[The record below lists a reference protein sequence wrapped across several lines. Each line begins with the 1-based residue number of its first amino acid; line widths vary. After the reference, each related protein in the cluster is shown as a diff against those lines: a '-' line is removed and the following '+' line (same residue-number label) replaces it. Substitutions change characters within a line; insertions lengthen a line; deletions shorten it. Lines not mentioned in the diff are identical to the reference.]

1 MSRFG
6 IMRPGRNPT
15 VNRYA
20 GEEQPLGSPA
30 QTANIAGAF
39 ADPLGLID
47 IFGQYPA
54 FPEEGMTVAEMA
66 AGPRSPSLAQNI
78 ADKEYLTAIIQ
89 LAGAIPA
96 MAPVSKAARQALR
109 AYHGTPHRFPAAQR
123 IRNKMSGE
131 TFVAELDNP
140 IHRSILEGKFGDNYE
155 LVGEPSD
162 LGLFDMNRIGQGEG
176 AQAFGR
182 GLYFSGSENIAK
194 DYRED
199 LTGITQRMLDNLPN
213 MEIGKQAGSG
223 RYALYD
229 KETGF
234 LDTDYPTFKSA
245 EEAQEYIDNPP
256 TGALYSVDLNVD
268 ESMLLDYDAPLI
280 DQYFKVTD
288 AVFETPFVKKL
299 VKAME
304 DRGGYVDMAGDVL
317 ENRGVDVSEGA
328 DIYGLLENSTVE
340 DIENFASNFP
350 DELGGPEQR
359 AIDLAKQLKE
369 AGVPGISYEAG
380 RHSGF
385 IGDDADKVK
394 NYVIFD
400 DELIKIVDRKREG
413 GPVMDPTIDIFDP
426 EEPVNRR
433 QRAQAQREMLSR
445 ANDPLLTPA
454 QAANISGGFAP
465 AAGFADVLGLYPAF
479 PDADMTVEEMA
490 MGPRSP
496 SLMQNVME
504 GNLLDSAL
512 QIAGLLPVVG
522 GVAKSARV
530 ARAARGSMDEFKEI
544 LEAGIEAKDPNLRQ
558 VIDNHPA
565 VLEAQAQMGR
575 MTETNLMPNY
585 GTPEWQESRVFQ
597 LGSGVGDEAREVVG
611 YEDALEELY
620 EHSKKFAWTDD
631 KMTYPGP
638 AKASPEKTAIFVIG
652 PPAAG
657 KSSIS
662 NPIARKY
669 NATIIDPDE
678 AKKMLPEYQG
688 GVGANA
694 VHRESVSLAEMM
706 QELAIAEGDNL
717 VIPQV
722 GHNAEK
728 MRAKIKRLQDAG
740 YKVQLLDVAVP
751 AEEAAIR
758 MFRRF
763 GATGRILPVEKLNMV
778 GNRPSKTYDLLK
790 EEGAA
795 DGFARIDN
803 SVGERDP
810 KPIIEDDGGLFE
822 GTEIRLAES
831 RGRRYGGSVQSSV
844 SRNNPPSYRTSAEKT
859 GGITTL

>member
-1 MSRFG
+1 VSGF
-6 IMRPGRNPT
+6 RPF
-15 VNRYA
+15 VA
-20 GEEQPLGSPA
+20 GLDPSIDIFEEPRESLMTPA
-30 QTANIAGAF
+30 QTANVAGGF

-47 IFGQYPA
+47 IFGMYPE
-54 FPEEGMTVAEMA
+54 FPERGVSVEEMA
-66 AGPRSPSLAQNI
+66 MGPRSPSLLENIQNR
-78 ADKEYLTAIIQ
+78 DYLNSILQ
-89 LAGAIPA
+89 LAGVVPGAA
-96 MAPVSKAARQALR
+96 GTSKALRQALR

-123 IRNKMSGE
+123 VRNKMSGE

-162 LGLFDMNRIGQGEG
+162 LGLFDMNRLGQGEG
-176 AQAFGR
+176 HQAFGR
-182 GLYFSGSENIAK
+182 GLYFSGAEGIAK
-194 DYRED
+194 DYREN

-223 RYALYD
+223 RYGLYD

-234 LDTDYPTFKSA
+234 LDTDYPSFATEK
-245 EEAQEYIDNPP
+245 EAQEYIDNPP
-256 TGALYSVDLNVD
+256 TGALYSVDLDVD
-268 ESMLLDYDAPLI
+268 EAMLLDYDAPLI

-317 ENRGVDVSEGA
+317 DNRGVDVPEEA
-328 DIYGLLENSTVE
+328 DIYALLENSTIE

-350 DELGGPEQR
+350 EELGGPEQR
-359 AIDLAKQLKE
+359 AIDLAKQLRE

-380 RHSGF
+380 RHSGYV
-385 IGDDADKVK
+385 GDDIDKAK

-413 GPVMDPTIDIFDP
+413 GAVMQPFVAGLDPTIDIFDDP
-426 EEPVNRR
+426 RDAE
-433 QRAQAQREMLSR
+433 
-445 ANDPLLTPA
+445 PLLTPA
-454 QAANISGGFAP
+454 QAANVGGGFADP
-465 AAGFADVLGLYPAF
+465 LGLIDIFGGYPAF
-479 PDADMTVEEMA
+479 PSDEMSVEEMLV
-490 MGPRSP
+490 GPRSP
-496 SLMQNVME
+496 SLME
-504 GNLLDSAL
+504 NLRQGEYLDAAL
-512 QIAGLLPVVG
+512 QAAGAIPIVG
-522 GVAKSARV
+522 GVAKGL
-530 ARAARGSMDEFKEI
+530 RAARGSMDEFKEI
-544 LEAGIEAKDPNLRQ
+544 LEAGIKAKDPNLRQ
-558 VIDNHPA
+558 MIDTHPA

-575 MTETNLMPNY
+575 TPATNLEPNY
-585 GTPEWQESRVFQ
+585 GTPEWQQNRVFQ
-597 LGSGVGDEAREVVG
+597 LGSGVGDEVREVIG
-611 YEDALEELY
+611 YEDALDELY

-638 AKASPEKTAIFVIG
+638 AKASPEKTAVFVIG

-662 NPIARKY
+662 NPIARKLH
-669 NATIIDPDE
+669 ATIIDPDE
-678 AKKMLPEYQG
+678 AKKMLPEYAG

-722 GHNAEK
+722 GHNADK
-728 MRAKIKRLQDAG
+728 LRAKIQRLQDAG

-763 GATGRILPVEKLNMV
+763 GATGRILPVEKLNTV
-778 GNRPSKTYDLLK
+778 GDNPSKTYDLLR
-790 EEGAA
+790 EEGVA
-795 DGFARIDN
+795 DGYARIDN

-810 KPIIEDDGGLFE
+810 RPVIEDDAGLFE
-822 GTEIRLAES
+822 GTDIRLAEGG
-831 RGRRYGGSVQSSV
+831 GRRGSGGVYASR
-844 SRNNPPSYRTSAEKT
+844 SRNDSAPVRAQKDEEKGIGSLGPPN
-859 GGITTL
+859 

>member
-123 IRNKMSGE
+123 IRNKVSGE

-140 IHRSILEGKFGDNYE
+140 VHRSILEGKFGDNYE

-234 LDTDYPTFKSA
+234 LDTDYPSFATEK
-245 EEAQEYIDNPP
+245 EAQEYIDNPP
-256 TGALYSVDLNVD
+256 TGALYSVDLDVD

-304 DRGGYVDMAGDVL
+304 ERGGYVDMAGDVL
-317 ENRGVDVSEGA
+317 DNRGVDVPEGA
-328 DIYGLLENSTVE
+328 DIYELLENSTFE

-359 AIDLAKQLKE
+359 ARDLAKQLKE

-413 GPVMDPTIDIFDP
+413 GPVMDPTIDIFEP
-426 EEPVNRR
+426 EEPMNRR
-433 QRAQAQREMLSR
+433 ERAQAQREMLAR
-445 ANDPLLTPA
+445 ANDPILTPA
-454 QAANISGGFAP
+454 QAANVGGGFAP
-465 AAGFADVLGLYPAF
+465 AAGLADVLGLYPAF

-512 QIAGLLPVVG
+512 QLAGVLPVIG

-530 ARAARGSMDEFKEI
+530 ARGIRSLPIDEQIQTVARAKE
-544 LEAGIEAKDPNLRQ
+544 
-558 VIDNHPA
+558 
-565 VLEAQAQMGR
+565 
-575 MTETNLMPNY
+575 
-585 GTPEWQESRVFQ
+585 
-597 LGSGVGDEAREVVG
+597 GV
-611 YEDALEELY
+611 
-620 EHSKKFAWTDD
+620 H
-631 KMTYPGP
+631 
-638 AKASPEKTAIFVIG
+638 
-652 PPAAG
+652 
-657 KSSIS
+657 
-662 NPIARKY
+662 
-669 NATIIDPDE
+669 
-678 AKKMLPEYQG
+678 G
-688 GVGANA
+688 G
-694 VHRESVSLAEMM
+694 ESVFAPDLFK
-706 QELAIAEGDNL
+706 QTGT
-717 VIPQV
+717 
-722 GHNAEK
+722 
-728 MRAKIKRLQDAG
+728 QD
-740 YKVQLLDVAVP
+740 VRR
-751 AEEAAIR
+751 AEEALKSNQSDLQTIDQ
-758 MFRRF
+758 M
-763 GATGRILPVEKLNMV
+763 VE
-778 GNRPSKTYDLLK
+778 R
-790 EEGAA
+790 
-795 DGFARIDN
+795 
-803 SVGERDP
+803 
-810 KPIIEDDGGLFE
+810 
-822 GTEIRLAES
+822 AES
-831 RGRRYGGSVQSSV
+831 VNTDFQQNIADIASSNGAKKADKFITLRDGSPFDVEVKTKKSINEKIERKGLAPNQFTDGV
-844 SRNNPPSYRTSAEKT
+844 RTSVYVDSAEQAEKIASEIGQAYPSIDRGWQVMPETGYFDRKMNVAITDPKT
-859 GGITTL
+859 GGVIIGEVQIKTPEMAEAGVVGHRWYEITRKLEGRYNQDIPPQKYKTYVDARAEQQRIYGGATEAADPNILDLLLEKFRLGGLVAR